1 MGIGNFLKKV
11 GDATKKAM
19 DRAAKEAK
27 YRAKALDIK
36 REIAKAERK
45 FREEVARKEFEVKR
59 EILSQL
65 KMRQLEAVCAAKG
78 IPTYRTKIVN
88 GEERRYKIRNKDEL
102 IDVVASHLTLEEVAE
117 VAKRYK
123 VKSRHVIQ
131 HFQKWLE
138 EANEALGAF
147 KEQKQ
152 RELDEYKVQLF
163 GEGARDVKTIELE
176 EETLSSLG
184 GDESY
189 EVYTLEAGDYQP
201 EPDIVDILF
210 DFEPETVRD
219 EEDLEKQLY
228 QYLKARLGS
237 RVTRQY
243 PAGDQKIDIAVDGR
257 VGIEIKIAESRSK
270 LQRLVG
276 QVLDYVEYFDEVIAV
291 ILDVGANVDIDSYV
305 KKLRGLGAEV
315 VILEGDIKRKGRSR
329 EIIIKDARKKI
340 IIH

>member
-1 MGIGNFLKKV
+1 VGIGGFLKKV

-27 YRAKALDIK
+27 YRAKALEIK
-36 REIAKAERK
+36 REISEAEKR
-45 FREEVARKEFEVKR
+45 FREEVKRKEFEAKR

-78 IPTYRTKIVN
+78 IPTYRTKVVN

-138 EANEALGAF
+138 ETNEALKAF

-152 RELDEYKVQLF
+152 KELNDYKAQLF
-163 GEGARDVKTIELE
+163 GEQAGEVKTIDLD
-176 EETLSSLG
+176 EETAESLG
-184 GDESY
+184 GEDELVERAPEEESY
-189 EVYTLEAGDYQP
+189 P
-201 EPDIVDILF
+201 SEPDILDILF
-210 DFEPETVRD
+210 DFGPETVRD

-228 QYLKARLGS
+228 QYLKANLGS
-237 RVTRQY
+237 RVARQY
-243 PAGDQKIDIAVDGR
+243 PVGDQKIDIAIDGKI
-257 VGIEIKIAESRSK
+257 GIEIKIAESRSK

-305 KKLRGLGAEV
+305 QKLRKLGAEV
-315 VILEGDIKRKGRSR
+315 VILEGDIRRKGRSK
-329 EIIIKDARKKI
+329 EIIIQDARRKI
-340 IIH
+340 IIR